1 MEAERSSVSNNIE
14 LVRKYPHIFKWIKE
28 NPWPPYQINSIFFD
42 PCENF
47 IKWFIKNFII
57 DDVNA
62 YISDMYL
69 EMLSAH
75 SSNEAIDLMI
85 KYPALI
91 DLRELI
97 LNTNPRV
104 VDILEEYTVSI
115 MPYYWETMSLSE
127 NPAVLSFLGKHP
139 DKINWIGLSTN
150 ECDEAICILEK
161 HLDKINWSFL
171 CSNKN
176 FKAMELLEKNLDK
189 LANCDWRLL
198 IKNPFAL
205 GIFQRNMDKFMSLNP
220 CTNTNPLVFEMIEQT
235 GNEEFIN
242 KLFNHCYL
250 STYANASNLILA
262 NPTKVD
268 WSELSNNSSDVAIQL
283 LMANQEKINFSQL
296 SFNTHPDAINLLMEN
311 PDRIELNAFLQNPS
325 ILYNQRAIAYLEAKI
340 AQINSNPN
348 EDAKYWATTRM
359 LQFLGENPNCI
370 PLLEKLLSTGKI
382 SQDTIYNA
390 VAGRNQ
396 RTIKVF
402 MKTHLSMFDLDYQE
416 MSKRR
421 IYIIREELLIKTL
434 LRPVNII
441 TEQEAILRRTR
452 GMREYEFAESRARL
466 ESIIMGITY
475 VISEDTDMIS
485 TERSQV
491 IELTPEED
499 EELYEVLN
507 PTQ

>member
-1 MEAERSSVSNNIE
+1 MSSVSNNIK

-47 IKWFIKNFII
+47 IKWFMKNFIV
-57 DDVNA
+57 DDVNTN

-69 EMLSAH
+69 EMLSSH
-75 SSNEAIDLMI
+75 PSNEAIDLMI

-91 DLRELI
+91 DLRALI

-115 MPYYWETMSLSE
+115 MPYYWDTMSLSE
-127 NPAVLSFLGKHP
+127 NPTVLSFLGKHL
-139 DKINWIGLSTN
+139 DKIHWIGLSTN
-150 ECDEAICILEK
+150 ECDEAVCILEK
-161 HLDKINWSFL
+161 NLDKINWTFL

-176 FKAMELLEKNLDK
+176 PKAMEILEKNLEK
-189 LANCDWRLL
+189 LEQSDWKMLV
-198 IKNPFAL
+198 KNPSAL

-220 CTNTNPLVFEMIEQT
+220 CTNPNPLVFEMIEQT

-250 STYANASNLILA
+250 STYSGASNLILA
-262 NPTKVD
+262 NLTKVN
-268 WSELSNNSSDVAIQL
+268 WSQLSSNSSDVSIQI

-296 SFNTHPDAINLLMEN
+296 SFNTHPGAINLLMEN
-311 PDRIELNAFLQNPS
+311 PDSIDLNAFLQNPS
-325 ILYNQRAIAYLEAKI
+325 ILYNQCAISYVEAKI
-340 AQINSNPN
+340 AQINSNPD
-348 EDAKYWATTRM
+348 EDAQYWATTRM

-370 PLLEKLLSTGKI
+370 PLLEKLLGTGKI
-382 SQDTIYNA
+382 SQDTLYNA

-396 RTIKVF
+396 RTIREF
-402 MKTHLSMFDLDYQE
+402 MKTHSSMFDLDYQA
-416 MSKRR
+416 MSKNRMD
-421 IYIIREELLIKTL
+421 IIREELLIKTL

-441 TEQEAILRRTR
+441 TEQEAIMRRTR

-475 VISEDTDMIS
+475 VISEETDLIS
-485 TERSQV
+485 TERSQI
-491 IELTPEED
+491 IELTSEED

-507 PTQ
+507 PTQL